1 MTTSIYRV
9 DVMICGTAYI
19 KASSR
24 EVAQLILDD
33 HKIEETG
40 PLISEHRFDDP
51 KLPEFSLSPAMTLYG
66 RFSAESEIEEA
77 N

>member
-1 MTTSIYRV
+1 MNLYRV

-24 EVAQLILDD
+24 EVAQVILDS
-33 HKIEETG
+33 HHVYETG
-40 PLISEHRFDDP
+40 PLISEKQFNDP

-66 RFSAESEIEEA
+66 KFSAESEIEEA
-77 N
+77 D